1 MSRHPLFPVQFYQL
15 TDKPY
20 ALLAVVCLAETVSML
35 SFAAWPL
42 FLVKLQPLWG
52 LSNFS
57 TGWVSGAYFIGYVCA
72 TPVLVGLTDR
82 FDAKNIY
89 LFSTLVAAVGALGF
103 AGLADGF
110 WSAALCWGLVGAG
123 LAGTYMPGLQIL
135 NARLNDTDRL
145 RLLPY
150 YTSAFGIGTGLSFF
164 VMGWLYAYADW
175 QTAFFSAAAGSL
187 SAGVLIG
194 CLVRPAPVIKPTS
207 GPGRHPL
214 DFRPA
219 FNNAAAMRYILS
231 YGAHNFELFAFR
243 GWLFAYLIFAAGYYQ
258 IQLTSE
264 WLSGLISVMALMGMA
279 ASVYGAKLCLAHGRA
294 KMISRFG
301 LASFLTALLFSLSG
315 HMNFA
320 FVLVFAALYNITI
333 MFDSASLTAG
343 TVSHARPEDR
353 GATLAVHSMLGFC
366 GSALGAPATG
376 LVLDMA
382 GGQTNVV
389 AWSATLASMGL
400 GSGLV
405 WLILRRQNISSSR

>member
-1 MSRHPLFPVQFYQL
+1 MSRHHLFPVQFYQL
-15 TDKPY
+15 TDEPY
-20 ALLAVVCLAETVSML
+20 ALLTIVCMAEAISML

-42 FLVKLQPLWG
+42 FLVKLQPFWG

-57 TGWVSGAYFIGYVCA
+57 TGWISGAYFIGYVCA

-89 LFSTLVAAVGALGF
+89 LVSCLIAAAGALCF
-103 AGLADGF
+103 AVLAGGF
-110 WSAALCWGLVGAG
+110 WSAAFSWGLVGAG

-135 NARLNDTDRL
+135 NARLNDADRL

-164 VMGWLYAYADW
+164 VMGWLYSHADW
-175 QTAFFSAAAGSL
+175 QTAFFCAAAGSL
-187 SAGVLIG
+187 IAGG
-194 CLVRPAPVIKPTS
+194 LVGLFVHPAPVMHQTDKPR
-207 GPGRHPL
+207 RHPL

-219 FNNAAAMRYILS
+219 VKNAAAMRYICS

-243 GWLFAYLIFAAGYYQ
+243 GWLFAYLIFAASHYQ
-258 IQLTSE
+258 ITLSSA
-264 WLSGLISVMALMGMA
+264 WLSGLISLMALMGMV

-301 LASFLTALLFSLSG
+301 LISLVMAVLFSLSG
-315 HMNFA
+315 HINFTA
-320 FVLVFAALYNITI
+320 VLICAGLYNITI
-333 MFDSASLTAG
+333 MFDSSSLTAG
-343 TVSHARPEDR
+343 TVSEARAEDR
-353 GATLAVHSMLGFC
+353 GATLAVHSMIGFC

-376 LVLDMA
+376 LILDLSGGEMA
-382 GGQTNVV
+382 LS
-389 AWSATLASMGL
+389 AWSVTLAAMGL

-405 WLILRRQNISSSR
+405 WLILRRPQNT